1 MPRNLMTL
9 YFLRRIQ
16 MRYCPACGKDVN
28 TYSSLNFDSDSPGE
42 AECCI
47 HCGMVIED
55 SDEVREP
62 HVETVLMA
70 EDSIMMREV
79 LQDVLIEKRIAEKVI
94 PCNDGAEF
102 ITAFTNMLIEKK
114 GASLVVL
121 DVSMPK
127 LNGIN
132 AAVALRSIEKSF
144 VVNHVP
150 ILFFT
155 AHICDD
161 TFKKVLAYCKPA
173 YYLNK
178 GAKSNPGNA
187 SISSMSK
194 KLPIQG
200 KITAIINSPACLRS
214 INTARR

>member
-1 MPRNLMTL
+1 MK
-9 YFLRRIQ
+9 
-16 MRYCPACGKDVN
+16 YCPACGKDVN

-47 HCGMVIED
+47 HCGMAIED
-55 SDEVREP
+55 SEEVNVP
-62 HVETVLMA
+62 HVETIIMA

-79 LQDVLIEKRIAEKVI
+79 LKDIFIENRMAEKVI
-94 PCNDGAEF
+94 SCDDGAEF
-102 ITAFTNMLIEKK
+102 ITTATNLLIEKR

-132 AAVALRSIEKSF
+132 AAIALRSIEKSF
-144 VVNHVP
+144 VVNPAP

-155 AHICDD
+155 AHLCDD
-161 TFKKVLAYCKPA
+161 TFKKILAYCKPA

-178 GAKSNPGNA
+178 GAKSNPEELSSRINEVIKKLISGSS
-187 SISSMSK
+187 SISQPDK
-194 KLPIQG
+194 
-200 KITAIINSPACLRS
+200 
-214 INTARR
+214 